1 MANMVEKLWTEFIK
15 NAICRYA
22 IVLKETNEF
31 IGWANI
37 KFNVELENDHL
48 ILIGYRL
55 IRVLGKGYGYEVAK
69 AWLYFGFIKMNIQLF
84 MHPHISKIVA
94 PEEFWKIRITIGF

>member
-1 MANMVEKLWTEFIK
+1 MFLLDSNPNIHSYSGNNSVYSIQQSMANIEKLWTEFIK

-48 ILIGYRL
+48 
-55 IRVLGKGYGYEVAK
+55 
-69 AWLYFGFIKMNIQLF
+69 NF
-84 MHPHISKIVA
+84 MK
-94 PEEFWKIRITIGF
+94 

>member
-1 MANMVEKLWTEFIK
+1 MANIEKLWTEFIK

-22 IVLKETNEF
+22 VVLKTNEF

-48 ILIGYRL
+48 N
-55 IRVLGKGYGYEVAK
+55 
-69 AWLYFGFIKMNIQLF
+69 FF
-84 MHPHISKIVA
+84 MK
-94 PEEFWKIRITIGF
+94 

>member
-1 MANMVEKLWTEFIK
+1 MANIEKLWTEFIK

-37 KFNVELENDHL
+37 KFNVNWKTT
-48 ILIGYRL
+48 ILL
-55 IRVLGKGYGYEVAK
+55 L
-69 AWLYFGFIKMNIQLF
+69 
-84 MHPHISKIVA
+84 
-94 PEEFWKIRITIGF
+94 